1 MGGSS
6 SSAHFFVHTPMLPVR
21 CASTPPVGGR
31 RARLVWGH
39 APLLVLAAAAVGCG
53 PTVEEPAYAGPPN
66 TAMVTSVPPVPSVA
80 IPLPVAVPDA
90 GPLEPKLSV
99 PSPCPDDMQFV
110 DTVHCP
116 DTRFVRVGL
125 TCLRKDSNNPNHLTI
140 CHEFRPG
147 QRCHVDRRRQ
157 RYCIDR
163 YEFPNAKN
171 AHPPVMVSAYDAAG
185 LCAEQGKRM
194 CWESEWT
201 AACEGPDLKPFP
213 YGYQRSGKHCNI
225 DNPYRHPN
233 LDKVHHPKDSVR
245 GPELIKLDQ
254 SVLSGAME
262 TCKSDFG
269 VYDLTG
275 NFDEW
280 VLTERPRGKSKWA
293 GLKGGAWGYV
303 RNACRPIT
311 TSHAARW
318 SYYFISFRCCK
329 DADSTAMAPPPDDG
343 VALWKP
349 PPLRVPKHPGRK
361 PLDRGWT
368 PPAQ

>member
-1 MGGSS
+1 M
-6 SSAHFFVHTPMLPVR
+6 
-21 CASTPPVGGR
+21 
-31 RARLVWGH
+31 WGH